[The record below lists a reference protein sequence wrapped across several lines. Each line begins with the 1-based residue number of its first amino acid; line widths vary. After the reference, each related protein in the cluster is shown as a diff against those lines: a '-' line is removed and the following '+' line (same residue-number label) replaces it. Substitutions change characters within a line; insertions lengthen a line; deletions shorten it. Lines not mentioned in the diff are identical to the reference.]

1 MPRHDSEFSFMER
14 TQVRRPKKYEVL
26 MHNDD
31 FTPMDF
37 VTLVLMEVFHKDENH
52 ALELMLHIHNCE
64 YAVVGVYVRDI
75 ALTLQARATEMAR
88 EEGYPL
94 RVTVREEEEL
104 PF

>member
-14 TQVRRPKKYEVL
+14 IQVRRPKKYEVL

-37 VTLVLMEVFHKDENH
+37 VSLVLMAVFHKDENH
-52 ALELMLHIHNCE
+52 ALALMLHIHNCE